1 MKATKCLLESCWDYA
16 SKLVKEYGKD
26 EESLKK
32 AAAEKASEFVSDVAE
47 LLPKAIVEVASM
59 LCDIISELAHWLT
72 TYYNGLKLGV
82 ASEDSEHIKG
92 RKRQSFILPRLLTH
106 VWRSSAKL
114 WKVNRAIYRPY
125 VGLLECFVF
134 DFGGACRYA

>member
-1 MKATKCLLESCWDYA
+1 MKAIKRLLGSCWDYA
-16 SKLVKEYGKD
+16 SKLVKKYGKD

-59 LCDIISELAHWLT
+59 LCDIIPELAHWLT
-72 TYYNGLKLGV
+72 AYYNGLKLGG

-92 RKRQSFILPRLLTH
+92 RKRALPCLFARARYRGL
-106 VWRSSAKL
+106 KL
-114 WKVNRAIYRPY
+114 WRINRAVYRPY
-125 VGLLECFVF
+125 SELFECFVL
-134 DFGGACRYA
+134 DFGGVCRYA